1 MITSINEI
9 VIDENDNFTALGKAR
24 ADIQTILENSNYNV
38 LDLNVHRLQS
48 EKNNWQLVEIVL
60 MQISL
65 LVKHYISL
73 SIFSTCYNDL

>member
-48 EKNNWQLVEIVL
+48 EKN
-60 MQISL
+60 
-65 LVKHYISL
+65 
-73 SIFSTCYNDL
+73 IFKKLFNLF